1 MPAFVRNT
9 KTFFNQTQAPVG
21 WVKDTASQDDYT
33 LCITSGTIG
42 GLLHGLNPVTTALVD
57 SQWNATISDVN
68 GSVAPAVADLPAHQ
82 HTFSYSTVRFN
93 GSIMISYPANP
104 LAGQYLVTGM
114 GITTSGVSTGTGV
127 HSHGIQ
133 LGSGTVV
140 GNPTGFGVKY
150 IDFIL
155 ASKE

>member
-1 MPAFVRNT
+1 MGAFVRTT
-9 KTFFNQTQAPVG
+9 KTFFNQTIAPTG

-33 LCITSGTIG
+33 LCVTSGTTG
-42 GLLHGLNPVTTALVD
+42 GILHGLNPATTALVD
-57 SQWNATISDVN
+57 STWNGTITDVS

-82 HTFSYSTVRFN
+82 HTYSYTTVRFN
-93 GSIMISYPANP
+93 GAIMISYPANP

-133 LGSGTVV
+133 VGSGTVV
-140 GNPTGFGVKY
+140 GNPTGFAVKY